1 MNQSFHRKIFAAVA
15 ATLLAAN
22 LLAADTNSLPATMTR
37 DEAARNYLQIQEQ
50 IHATQLAIEQAQ
62 QSAAAAAKNNAEAL
76 ASRLQSLEQSV
87 SAQRAVDTE
96 STRKTQQLTLVLA
109 GAFGVAGL
117 GVLLLMA
124 YFQWRAFSQL
134 AKISGQHH
142 ATISVANGVHQL
154 AAPGR
159 VTVETSNDRLLGVVG
174 QLEKRIHEL
183 EDGQKVL
190 PESSST
196 KAPEVPPQAQTYLDG
211 NQPQRAL
218 DELEKFLSS
227 HPQHAEAFVKKAVAL
242 EKLGRTEEALAS
254 CDRAIKADGA
264 LAVAHLQKGG
274 LLNRLRRYDEA
285 LDCFEKALVAQ
296 EKKSVKV

>member
-1 MNQSFHRKIFAAVA
+1 MKPNLHRKFFAAA
-15 ATLLAAN
+15 AALLFAAN
-22 LLAADTNSLPATMTR
+22 LLAADTNSLPGTMTR

-62 QSAAAAAKNNAEAL
+62 QSATAAAKSNAEAL
-76 ASRLQSLEQSV
+76 ANRLQSLEQSV

-96 STRKTQQLTLVLA
+96 STRKTQQLTLFLA

-117 GVLLLMA
+117 GVLLLMT

-134 AKISGQHH
+134 AKISSQPHG
-142 ATISVANGVHQL
+142 AISVANGVHQL

-190 PESSST
+190 PEPGTT
-196 KAPEVPPQAQTYLDG
+196 KDSDAPAQAQKYLDG

-254 CDRAIKADGA
+254 CDRAIKVDGA